1 MARKDK
7 KYATESTDQDQDQD
21 QVNAPI
27 HTSELEQLA
36 QPEGE
41 TKPKKERAPRI
52 VRNRYVLIGEDGA
65 ELKFTHYALST
76 RRAITGQILLGDG
89 PADFIVT
96 KSTDRAKTEERAYS
110 YFKLPEPFNHT
121 GYVAQELLASA
132 SYTIKEMAPAAPFG
146 RTAAPTPAQAQAEE
160 VA

>member
-1 MARKDK
+1 MSRKDK
-7 KYATESTDQDQDQD
+7 KYATESTD

-36 QPEGE
+36 QPEG

-96 KSTDRAKTEERAYS
+96 KSTDKAKTEERAYS